1 MLMGTRSTDFTHI
14 AASCRQAYNGIRRPS
29 VVLESCFNMNQGEI
43 VEYIRFFYQDDRV
56 DYRLTDE
63 DLREIF
69 YLLTDVY
76 PEEVHE
82 DPDLIQILS
91 NLSEQ
96 IESKAS
102 FTRIHSL
109 MKGMLDADNNN
120 IRAMQMRSILT
131 RLIPRDAYW
140 VILRMQRKANPFKR
154 RDVIMALANVF
165 NIPSVRLTHAS
176 SFMDL
181 PTIAKHLIEGKDI
194 ATTPVIGD
202 KMLMPLPV
210 RWTEAGLPFTETYLE
225 VIRGERLTL
234 HTEELDKNTSFTM
247 VLDPNGQE
255 VTKEAVKDVSQFLPN
270 GIYTIEYVPKDD
282 FPITVVDV
290 LLCDSVQDSPFS
302 QRREWLEE
310 ILPDMFLK
318 PMVHVRNPSEMKRK
332 CPKNGITFLHNG
344 DAIVD
349 YTNPRSSIVRYTTK
363 ATGDVFRVIGGVWQH
378 QDGRGLVLS
387 GWQVAARDGVDGYY
401 EVGVIQAEPDL
412 EKQLRDRVQKAK
424 ALEGEMALMVGPTF
438 AQVDV
443 HYADYDDRGIIIQ
456 GVITDII
463 SNAGISDVVPVEEVE
478 WLVGDDGER

>member
-1 MLMGTRSTDFTHI
+1 MVMIMATRSTDFTHI
-14 AASCRQAYNGIRRPS
+14 AASCRQAYNGIRRPA
-29 VVLESCFNMNQGEI
+29 VVLESCFNMNRGEI
-43 VEYIRFFYQDDRV
+43 VEFIRFFYEDDRV
-56 DYRLTDE
+56 EYRLTDE

-76 PEEVHE
+76 PEEVDE
-82 DPDLIQILS
+82 NPDLNQILS

-96 IESKAS
+96 NESKAS
-102 FTRIHSL
+102 FARVHSL

-176 SFMDL
+176 TFMDL
-181 PTIAKHLIEGKDI
+181 PSIAKHLLEDKEL
-194 ATTPVIGD
+194 ALTPVVGD
-202 KMLMPLPV
+202 KLLMPLPV
-210 RWTEAGLPFTETYLE
+210 RWTEKGLPFTDTNLE

-234 HTEELDKNTSFTM
+234 HVDEDLFS
-247 VLDPNGQE
+247 LRDPNGVE
-255 VTKEAVKDVSQFLPN
+255 VKHDVDVLQSMLDN
-270 GIYTIEYVPKDD
+270 GIYVVERVQADD
-282 FPITVVDV
+282 FPVTLVDV
-290 LLCDSVQDSPFS
+290 LLNSEDIHNKPFS
-302 QRREWLEE
+302 DRREWLEE
-310 ILPDMFLK
+310 NIPEFFIK
-318 PMVHVRNPSEMKRK
+318 PITHVRNPSEMKRK
-332 CPKNGITFLHNG
+332 CPKNGIAFLHNG

-349 YTNPRSSIVRYTTK
+349 YNNPRKSIVRFTTK
-363 ATGDVFRVIGGVWQH
+363 ATGDIFRIIGGVWQH

-401 EVGVIQAEPDL
+401 EVGVIPAEADL
-412 EKQLRDRVQKAK
+412 EKRLRNRVQGGK
-424 ALEGEMALMVGPTF
+424 ALEGEMVLMDGPIF
-438 AQVDV
+438 AQVDI
-443 HYADYDDRGIIIQ
+443 HFADYDDRGIVIQ